1 MKALLLLALTTFA
14 NGATPIAK
22 APASASALISPLAG
36 TERARRA
43 GAKLYRRECSACHRT
58 NGEGFGRA
66 LPLASSEVH
75 EASPGT
81 LFWVLTNGSLWRGM
95 PSFAHLPERER
106 WQLVEF
112 LKTFP

>member
-1 MKALLLLALTTFA
+1 MKALLFVTLTALAS
-14 NGATPIAK
+14 GATPIRR
-22 APASASALISPLAG
+22 APASASALTSPLAG

-43 GAKLYRRECSACHRT
+43 GAKLYQRECSACHGT
-58 NGEGFGRA
+58 NGEGLGRA
-66 LPLASSEVH
+66 LPLASSEVR
-75 EASPGT
+75 EASPRS

-112 LKTFP
+112 LKSFP